1 MASEGSIS
9 RWIDPLKEGNPEAA
23 QQLWQRYFDRLVWLA
38 RRRLRSPAPR
48 AGDEED
54 VALSAFATFCRGV
67 QAGRFPQLDDRDSL
81 WKILVVLTARKAFH
95 LLRDEGRQK
104 RRGLRASRDAGRDG
118 GALLQQV
125 LSREPTP
132 AFAAE
137 VAEQYQRLLARLD
150 NPDLERLAG
159 LKLEGYTNDEI
170 AGQLNCTTRTV
181 ERRLRIIRGLWEK
194 EDAP

>member
-9 RWIDPLKEGNPEAA
+9 RWLDPLKEGNPEAA
-23 QQLWQRYFDRLVWLA
+23 QQLWERYFHRLVWLA
-38 RRRLRSPAPR
+38 RRRLGSAALP

-54 VALSAFATFCRGV
+54 VALSAFASLCRSAE
-67 QAGRFPQLDDRDSL
+67 AGRFPRLEDRDSL
-81 WKILVVLTARKAFH
+81 WKILVTLTARKASH
-95 LLRDEGRQK
+95 LLRDERRQK
-104 RRGLRASRDAGRDG
+104 RGAGRASLDAGGD

-125 LSREPTP
+125 LSREPSP
-132 AFAAE
+132 AFAVE

-150 NPDLERLAG
+150 NPDLVRVTG
-159 LKLEGYTNDEI
+159 LKMEGYTNDEI

-194 EDAP
+194 DDAP